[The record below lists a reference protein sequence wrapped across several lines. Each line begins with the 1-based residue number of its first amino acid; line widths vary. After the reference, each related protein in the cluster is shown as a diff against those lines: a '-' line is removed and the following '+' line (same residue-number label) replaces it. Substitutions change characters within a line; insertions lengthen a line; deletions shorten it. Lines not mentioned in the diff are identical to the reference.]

1 LDEGLVL
8 TSDSRT
14 NAGIDNVSTYSK
26 MFRYETVPDRSIV
39 IMSAGNLATTQCVI
53 EQVRRDIREGNSSLN
68 NNFLFGAFGGEGKE
82 ESNSSSV

>member
-1 LDEGLVL
+1 
-8 TSDSRT
+8 
-14 NAGIDNVSTYSK
+14 
-26 MFRYETVPDRSIV
+26 V